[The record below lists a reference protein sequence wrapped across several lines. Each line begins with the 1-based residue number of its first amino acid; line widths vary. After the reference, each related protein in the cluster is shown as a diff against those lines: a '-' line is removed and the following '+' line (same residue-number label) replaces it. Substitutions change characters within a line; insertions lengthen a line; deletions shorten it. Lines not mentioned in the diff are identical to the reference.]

1 MPRIPLIEDLTRGPV
16 PPASNI
22 LVEFEAESQWYNA
35 SLTMAIGWLK
45 QGGTMLYHTYS
56 QPPDNIRLKLKRM
69 GLDAEDL
76 EKNEKLQICDWYTCQ
91 LGQKSKEKIAVE
103 SLKTADLRILFSR
116 TLHPYMRLPRAGVL
130 QISDNTSAVARFND
144 EKAWVEYVL
153 TRVVPFATLN
163 RSISIRGLM
172 KGVHSDWGYKQL
184 EGAHDGIVDFTV
196 EEVGGEWR
204 NLMAIRNMRDVG
216 YDSRSHPLKMDDN
229 LHVTLEK

>member
-1 MPRIPLIEDLTRGPV
+1 M
-16 PPASNI
+16 
-22 LVEFEAESQWYNA
+22 
-35 SLTMAIGWLK
+35 
-45 QGGTMLYHTYS
+45 YHTYS